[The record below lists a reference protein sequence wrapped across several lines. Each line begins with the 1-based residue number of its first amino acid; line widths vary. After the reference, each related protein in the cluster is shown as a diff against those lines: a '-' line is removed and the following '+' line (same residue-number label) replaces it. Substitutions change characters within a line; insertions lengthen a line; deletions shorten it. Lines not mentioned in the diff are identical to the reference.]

1 MLKLLEMEGGI
12 KDKLFLVAVIILI
25 GLIGFG
31 LGRLSSRYQTAELDI
46 NSTIAN
52 TADLGKV
59 VATSNV
65 ASVSSQANVSNKTDT
80 TNKSV
85 DAKSVAGDIGVASA
99 IKIIGNKNSKIYHRE
114 DCPGALKMIESN
126 KVLFGSI
133 SAAKEAG
140 YRPAGNCPGLE

>member
-1 MLKLLEMEGGI
+1 MESGI

-31 LGRLSSRYQTAELDI
+31 LGRLSSKYQTAELNI

-59 VATSNV
+59 VATQAPSN
-65 ASVSSQANVSNKTDT
+65 AANVSNKTDT
-80 TNKSV
+80 ANKSV
-85 DAKSVAGDIGVASA
+85 DTKSVAGDIGVASA
-99 IKIIGNKNSKIYHRE
+99 VKIIGNKNSKIYHRE
-114 DCPGALKMIESN
+114 DCPGALKMSESN

-140 YRPAGNCPGLE
+140 YRPAGNCPGLQ

>member
-1 MLKLLEMEGGI
+1 MESGI
-12 KDKLFLVAVIILI
+12 KDKLFLIAVIILI

-31 LGRLSSRYQTAELDI
+31 LGRLSSKYQTAELNI

-59 VATSNV
+59 VATFDV
-65 ASVSSQANVSNKTDT
+65 ASPAASQTSTINRPA
-80 TNKSV
+80 SV
-85 DAKSVAGDIGVASA
+85 ESGAGDIGVASA
-99 IKIIGNKNSKIYHRE
+99 VKIIGNKNSKIYHRE
-114 DCPGALKMIESN
+114 DCPGALKMSESN

>member
-1 MLKLLEMEGGI
+1 VRGYVKIVSMESGI
-12 KDKLFLVAVIILI
+12 KEKLFLVAVIILI

-31 LGRLSSRYQTAELDI
+31 LGRLSSKYQTAELNI

-52 TADLGKV
+52 TADLSKV
-59 VATSNV
+59 VSSDVANQANMADKTNTANTATAAVSAV
-65 ASVSSQANVSNKTDT
+65 AS
-80 TNKSV
+80 
-85 DAKSVAGDIGVASA
+85 DAIR
-99 IKIIGNKNSKIYHRE
+99 IIGNKNSKIYHRE
-114 DCPGALKMIESN
+114 DCPGALKMSESN

>member
-52 TADLGKV
+52 TAYLGMV
-59 VATSNV
+59 VATSYV
-65 ASVSSQANVSNKTDT
+65 ASVSCQSNVSNKTDT

>member
-1 MLKLLEMEGGI
+1 MESGI
-12 KDKLFLVAVIILI
+12 KDKLFLIAVIILI

-31 LGRLSSRYQTAELDI
+31 LGRLSSKYQTAELNI

-52 TADLGKV
+52 TADLSKIV
-59 VATSNV
+59 TTENKPVANLKAAENQNT
-65 ASVSSQANVSNKTDT
+65 ASVSDQNLD
-80 TNKSV
+80 
-85 DAKSVAGDIGVASA
+85 GGVATANISA
-99 IKIIGNKNSKIYHRE
+99 NIVGNKNSKIYHRE

-133 SAAKEAG
+133 SAAKQAG

>member
-1 MLKLLEMEGGI
+1 MI
-12 KDKLFLVAVIILI
+12 AVIILI

-31 LGRLSSRYQTAELDI
+31 LGRLSSKYQTAELNI

-52 TADLGKV
+52 TADLSKI
-59 VATSNV
+59 ATSEPAVKASASNNSSESKTT
-65 ASVSSQANVSNKTDT
+65 ASVSGTVPDQP
-80 TNKSV
+80 
-85 DAKSVAGDIGVASA
+85 

-140 YRPAGNCPGLE
+140 YRPAGNCPGLQ

>member
-1 MLKLLEMEGGI
+1 MEQGI

-31 LGRLSSRYQTAELDI
+31 LGRLSSKYQTAELNI

-52 TADLGKV
+52 TADLSKI
-59 VATSNV
+59 ATQVPSN
-65 ASVSSQANVSNKTDT
+65 AANVSNKTDT

-85 DAKSVAGDIGVASA
+85 DTKSGAGDIGVASA

-133 SAAKEAG
+133 SAAKQAG